1 MTRITEGRA
10 RERERERDS
19 EKLWNSLYHCKLMP
33 RAKTKPTV
41 VIFVCRKVIFFDI

>member
-10 RERERERDS
+10 RERVS

-33 RAKTKPTV
+33 RAKTKLTMVRLFV
-41 VIFVCRKVIFFDI
+41 VK